1 MQQCPECQAV
11 VDDEATFCDQCGHRL
26 KPPLGPGATTFAAP
40 PPAAP
45 DAPGNQSACPTCGY
59 VNLPNEIFCVNCGGQ
74 LAPVSPAAPLVERSK
89 PETAHPLE
97 SVEEALL
104 VQAGPR
110 LRNCP
115 TCGAD
120 NPVEEEF
127 CKSCGFWL
135 KPGAQPAAPPPV
147 AIPETPGLSPAK
159 PTPSAY
165 ETVSAAHS
173 AGRLLSTA
181 TNASLPLPA
190 QAEMIIGRR
199 DPERGISPDI
209 DLSGQGNTSSS
220 VSRQHARLLVQGNQV
235 FIEDLNSTNSTY
247 LNRQRLQPGQRYLV
261 NSGDELR
268 LGGVVLVYY
277 SSQA

>member
-11 VDDEATFCDQCGHRL
+11 VDDEAIFCDQCGHRL
-26 KPPLGPGATTFAAP
+26 KPPLGTGATTFAAP
-40 PPAAP
+40 PPAAL
-45 DAPGNQSACPTCGY
+45 DATGNQSTCPTCGY
-59 VNLPNEIFCVNCGGQ
+59 VNLPKELFCVNCGGQ
-74 LAPVSPAAPLVERSK
+74 LVPASPAEPLVEMAG
-89 PETAHPLE
+89 PEPAQPPE
-97 SVEEALL
+97 PAEEALPA
-104 VQAGPR
+104 QAGPR

-120 NPVEEEF
+120 NPIEEEF

-135 KPGAQPAAPPPV
+135 KPESQPAVPTPV
-147 AIPETPGLSPAK
+147 AIAESPGSPAAI
-159 PTPSAY
+159 PASSAY

>member
-11 VDDEATFCDQCGHRL
+11 VDDEAIFCDQCGHRL
-26 KPPLGPGATTFAAP
+26 KPPLGPGATTFTTPAP
-40 PPAAP
+40 AVLEAS
-45 DAPGNQSACPTCGY
+45 GNQSACPTCGY
-59 VNLPNEIFCVNCGGQ
+59 INLPNEKFCVNCGGQ
-74 LAPVSPAAPLVERSK
+74 LAPASPAAPLVEMPPPGSALARE
-89 PETAHPLE
+89 P
-97 SVEEALL
+97 VEEVLPAH
-104 VQAGPR
+104 AGPQS
-110 LRNCP
+110 RNCP

-120 NPVEEEF
+120 NPAEEEF

-135 KPGAQPAAPPPV
+135 KPGSQPAAPPPV
-147 AIPETPGLSPAK
+147 ALLEKPGSPAAV
-159 PTPSAY
+159 PAPSAY
-165 ETVSAAHS
+165 ETISAARS

-277 SSQA
+277 SGQA